1 MLKFGK
7 GVVKYRIPIL
17 ILSFL
22 LLIPSAFG
30 YFKTRINYDILYYLP
45 QDIETMVGQDILL
58 NDFGKGAYAMVVVEG
73 LEDKYVAAL
82 KSEIEDVPHV
92 ADVLWYDS
100 IADLDIP
107 MEVLPDEVYD
117 AFNSDNA
124 TMMMLFF
131 DTTTS
136 ADETMEAIEQIRT
149 LGGEQAFLSGMS
161 AIVTDTKNLVEEELV
176 PYVLIAVAL
185 SFLVLAITMD
195 SFLIPILFL
204 LSIGMAIIYNLGSN
218 IIKGEISFITM
229 ALAAVLQLGVTMDY
243 SIFLWGSYKEEKENY
258 SDHKE
263 AMAHAIAMTITSVV
277 GSSLTTV
284 AGFIALCFMTFTLG
298 LDLGVVMAKGVV
310 LGVIACVTILPSMI
324 LVLDKAIE
332 KTTHKAL
339 TLHCEKL
346 AHFVTKNH
354 VVFAVLMVILWIPS
368 IIGYRNMNVYYNL
381 DSSLP
386 DYLPSVQAN
395 TKLDEEMGMNAV
407 HIILADSHMPS
418 KDAKAM
424 LKEIRNVDGVQ
435 MALGMD
441 SIVGSMIPDSMIP
454 SDVSGMLKGDHYQL
468 MLVTTKYKTASD
480 EVNNQITELQEI
492 TKKYDENSMV
502 IGEAACTKDLINITD
517 RDFKVVNIVSIAAIF
532 ILILLVLKSFSL
544 PVILVVVIE
553 LAIYINLGLCWFL
566 GTTEPFIASVVIGT
580 VQLGATV
587 DYAILMTNRFKRERA
602 SGKSKTEAVETAL
615 AVSIPSILA
624 SALGFFAATIGV
636 GIYSDVDLIGS
647 LCMLMA
653 RGALISMVVV
663 ILILPSML
671 YLFDGLI
678 QKTSWGLRGKV
689 AKKRAAKQQ

>member
-1 MLKFGK
+1 M
-7 GVVKYRIPIL
+7 
-17 ILSFL
+17 
-22 LLIPSAFG
+22 
-30 YFKTRINYDILYYLP
+30 
-45 QDIETMVGQDILL
+45 
-58 NDFGKGAYAMVVVEG
+58 
-73 LEDKYVAAL
+73 
-82 KSEIEDVPHV
+82 
-92 ADVLWYDS
+92 
-100 IADLDIP
+100 
-107 MEVLPDEVYD
+107 
-117 AFNSDNA
+117 
-124 TMMMLFF
+124 
-131 DTTTS
+131 
-136 ADETMEAIEQIRT
+136 
-149 LGGEQAFLSGMS
+149 
-161 AIVTDTKNLVEEELV
+161 
-176 PYVLIAVAL
+176 
-185 SFLVLAITMD
+185 
-195 SFLIPILFL
+195 
-204 LSIGMAIIYNLGSN
+204 
-218 IIKGEISFITM
+218 
-229 ALAAVLQLGVTMDY
+229 
-243 SIFLWGSYKEEKENY
+243 
-258 SDHKE
+258 
-263 AMAHAIAMTITSVV
+263 
-277 GSSLTTV
+277 
-284 AGFIALCFMTFTLG
+284 
-298 LDLGVVMAKGVV
+298 
-310 LGVIACVTILPSMI
+310 
-324 LVLDKAIE
+324 
-332 KTTHKAL
+332 
-339 TLHCEKL
+339 
-346 AHFVTKNH
+346 TKNH

-368 IIGYRNMNVYYNL
+368 IIGYKNMNVYYNL

-407 HIILADSHMPS
+407 HIILADSHMSS

>member
-195 SFLIPILFL
+195 SFLIPVLFL

-368 IIGYRNMNVYYNL
+368 IIGYKNMNVYYNL

-407 HIILADSHMPS
+407 HIILADSHMSS

-454 SDVSGMLKGDHYQL
+454 SDVSSMLKGDHYQL

-678 QKTSWGLRGKV
+678 QKTSWGLREKV

>member
-195 SFLIPILFL
+195 SFLIPVLFL

-324 LVLDKAIE
+324 LVCDKAIE

-368 IIGYRNMNVYYNL
+368 IIGYKNMNVYYNL

-407 HIILADSHMPS
+407 HIILADSHMSS

-544 PVILVVVIE
+544 PIILVVVIE

-678 QKTSWGLRGKV
+678 QKTSWGLREKV

>member
-195 SFLIPILFL
+195 SFLIPVLFL

-324 LVLDKAIE
+324 LVCDKAIE

-368 IIGYRNMNVYYNL
+368 IIGYKNMNVYYNL

-407 HIILADSHMPS
+407 HIILADSHMSS

-602 SGKSKTEAVETAL
+602 SGKSKTEAIETAL

-678 QKTSWGLRGKV
+678 QKTSWGLREKV

>member
-368 IIGYRNMNVYYNL
+368 IIGYKNMNVYYNL

-407 HIILADSHMPS
+407 HIILADSHMSS

>member
-107 MEVLPDEVYD
+107 MEVMPDEVYD

-195 SFLIPILFL
+195 SFLIPVLFL

-324 LVLDKAIE
+324 LVCDKAIE

-368 IIGYRNMNVYYNL
+368 IIGYKNMNVYYNL

-407 HIILADSHMPS
+407 HIILADSHMSS

-468 MLVTTKYKTASD
+468 MLVTTEYKTASD

-678 QKTSWGLRGKV
+678 QKTSWGLREKV

>member
-58 NDFGKGAYAMVVVEG
+58 NDFGKGAYAMIVVEG
-73 LEDKYVAAL
+73 PEDKYVAAL

-368 IIGYRNMNVYYNL
+368 IIGYKNMNVYYNL

-407 HIILADSHMPS
+407 HIILADSHMSS

>member
-195 SFLIPILFL
+195 SFLIPVLFL

-324 LVLDKAIE
+324 LVCDKAIE

-368 IIGYRNMNVYYNL
+368 IIGYKNMNVYYNL

-407 HIILADSHMPS
+407 HIILADSHMSS

-468 MLVTTKYKTASD
+468 MLVTTEYKTASD

-678 QKTSWGLRGKV
+678 QKTSWGLREKV
-689 AKKRAAKQQ
+689 AKKRAAKQ

>member
-195 SFLIPILFL
+195 SFLIPVLFL

-263 AMAHAIAMTITSVV
+263 AMVHAIAMTITSVV

-324 LVLDKAIE
+324 LVCDKAIE

-368 IIGYRNMNVYYNL
+368 IIGYKNMNVYYNL

-407 HIILADSHMPS
+407 HIILADSHMSS

-441 SIVGSMIPDSMIP
+441 SIVGSMIPDSVIP

-468 MLVTTKYKTASD
+468 MLVTTEYKTASD

-678 QKTSWGLRGKV
+678 QKTSWGLREKV

>member
-58 NDFGKGAYAMVVVEG
+58 NDFGKGAYAMIVVEG

-368 IIGYRNMNVYYNL
+368 IIGYKNMNVYYNL

-407 HIILADSHMPS
+407 HIILADSHMSS

-678 QKTSWGLRGKV
+678 QKTSWGLHGKV

>member
-176 PYVLIAVAL
+176 PYVLIVVAL

-368 IIGYRNMNVYYNL
+368 IIGYKNMNVYYNL

-407 HIILADSHMPS
+407 HIILADSHMSS

>member
-195 SFLIPILFL
+195 SFLIPVLFL

-324 LVLDKAIE
+324 LVCDKAIE

-368 IIGYRNMNVYYNL
+368 IIGYKNMNVYYNL

-407 HIILADSHMPS
+407 HIILADSHMSS

-544 PVILVVVIE
+544 PIILVVVIE

-624 SALGFFAATIGV
+624 SALGFFVATIGV

-678 QKTSWGLRGKV
+678 QKTSWGLREKV

>member
-195 SFLIPILFL
+195 SFLIPVLFL

-324 LVLDKAIE
+324 LVCDKAIE

-354 VVFAVLMVILWIPS
+354 VVFAVMMVILWIPS
-368 IIGYRNMNVYYNL
+368 IIGYKNMNVYYNL

-407 HIILADSHMPS
+407 HIILADSHMSS

-544 PVILVVVIE
+544 PIILVVVIE

-678 QKTSWGLRGKV
+678 QKTSWGLREKV

>member
-195 SFLIPILFL
+195 SFLIPVLFL

-324 LVLDKAIE
+324 LVCDKAIE

-368 IIGYRNMNVYYNL
+368 IIGYKNMNVYYNL

-407 HIILADSHMPS
+407 HIILADSHMSS

-441 SIVGSMIPDSMIP
+441 SIVGSMIPDSVIP

-468 MLVTTKYKTASD
+468 MLVTTEYKTASD

-678 QKTSWGLRGKV
+678 QKTSWGLREKV

>member
-195 SFLIPILFL
+195 SFLIPVLFL

-324 LVLDKAIE
+324 LVCDKAIE

-368 IIGYRNMNVYYNL
+368 IIGYKNMNVYYNL

-407 HIILADSHMPS
+407 HIILADSHMSS

-468 MLVTTKYKTASD
+468 MLVTTEYKTASD

-647 LCMLMA
+647 LCLMMA

-678 QKTSWGLRGKV
+678 QKTSWGLREKV
-689 AKKRAAKQQ
+689 AKKRAAKQ

>member
-195 SFLIPILFL
+195 SFLIPVLFL

-368 IIGYRNMNVYYNL
+368 IIGYKNMNVYYNL

-407 HIILADSHMPS
+407 HIILADSHMSS

-678 QKTSWGLRGKV
+678 QKTSWGLREKV

>member
-195 SFLIPILFL
+195 SFLIPVLFL

-324 LVLDKAIE
+324 LVCDKAIE

-354 VVFAVLMVILWIPS
+354 AVFAVLMVIFWIPS
-368 IIGYRNMNVYYNL
+368 IIGYKNMNVYYNL

-407 HIILADSHMPS
+407 HIILADSHMSS

-454 SDVSGMLKGDHYQL
+454 SDVSGMLKGDNYQL
-468 MLVTTKYKTASD
+468 MLVTTEYKTASD

-678 QKTSWGLRGKV
+678 QKTSWGLREKV

>member
-195 SFLIPILFL
+195 SFLIPVLFL

-368 IIGYRNMNVYYNL
+368 IIGYKNMNVYYNL

-407 HIILADSHMPS
+407 HIILADSHMSS

-441 SIVGSMIPDSMIP
+441 SIVGSMIPDSVIP

-678 QKTSWGLRGKV
+678 QKTSWGLREKV

>member
-107 MEVLPDEVYD
+107 MEVLPSEVYD
-117 AFNSDNA
+117 AFNSGDA

-195 SFLIPILFL
+195 SFLIPVLFL
-204 LSIGMAIIYNLGSN
+204 LSIGMAIIYNLGTN

-243 SIFLWGSYKEEKENY
+243 SIFLWSSYKEEKENY
-258 SDHKE
+258 PDHKE

-324 LVLDKAIE
+324 LVCDKAIE

-368 IIGYRNMNVYYNL
+368 IIGYKNMNVYYNL

-395 TKLDEEMGMNAV
+395 AKLDEEMGMNAV
-407 HIILADSHMPS
+407 HIIMADSHMSS

-441 SIVGSMIPDSMIP
+441 SVVGSLIPDSIIP
-454 SDVSGMLKGDHYQL
+454 SDVSSMLKGDNYQL
-468 MLVTTKYKTASD
+468 MLVTTEYKTASD

-502 IGEAACTKDLINITD
+502 IGEAACTKDLITITD

-532 ILILLVLKSFSL
+532 VLILLVLKSFSL
-544 PVILVVVIE
+544 PIILVVVIE

-602 SGKSKTEAVETAL
+602 AGKSKTEAVETAL
-615 AVSIPSILA
+615 AISIPSILA

-663 ILILPSML
+663 IFILPSML
-671 YLFDGLI
+671 YLFDGVI
-678 QKTSWGLRGKV
+678 QKTSWGLRDKI

>member
-58 NDFGKGAYAMVVVEG
+58 NDFGKGAYAMIVVEG

-368 IIGYRNMNVYYNL
+368 IIGYKNMNVYYNL

-395 TKLDEEMGMNAV
+395 TQLDEEMGMNAV
-407 HIILADSHMPS
+407 HIILADSHMSS

-454 SDVSGMLKGDHYQL
+454 SDVSSMLKGDHYQL

>member
-195 SFLIPILFL
+195 SFLIPVLFL

-324 LVLDKAIE
+324 LVCDKAIE

-368 IIGYRNMNVYYNL
+368 IIGYKNMNVYYNL

-407 HIILADSHMPS
+407 HIILADSHMSS

-441 SIVGSMIPDSMIP
+441 SIVGSMIPDSVIP
-454 SDVSGMLKGDHYQL
+454 SDVSGMLKGDNYQL
-468 MLVTTKYKTASD
+468 MLVTTEYKTASD

-544 PVILVVVIE
+544 PIILVVVIE

-678 QKTSWGLRGKV
+678 QKTSWGLREKV